1 MNFSELILLAFALS
15 IDACVVAF
23 SYGLSIEN
31 KKRLSSLALATCTGF
46 FQAFM
51 PVIGYF
57 FTDLVKTFIEPYSRF
72 IVFII
77 FAYLGYTFIKEGL
90 IKEKPKKVKP
100 IKEEKPKIIKEKPK
114 KLCVSLK
121 ALFLIGIATSI
132 DAFSAGISLSLTNT
146 SIKLSALLIGAITF
160 INTLIGY
167 WSGYGLK
174 VFNPKYLQILGGL
187 ILIGLAI
194 KNLF

>member
-23 SYGLSIEN
+23 SYGLCIEN
-31 KKRLSSLALATCTGF
+31 KKKLSSLALATSTGF

-90 IKEKPKKVKP
+90 T
-100 IKEEKPKIIKEKPK
+100 KEKPK

-146 SIKLSALLIGAITF
+146 SIKLSALLIGVITF

>member
-23 SYGLSIEN
+23 SYGLCIEN
-31 KKRLSSLALATCTGF
+31 TKRLSSLALATCTGF

-90 IKEKPKKVKP
+90 T
-100 IKEEKPKIIKEKPK
+100 KEKPK

>member
-1 MNFSELILLAFALS
+1 M
-15 IDACVVAF
+15 
-23 SYGLSIEN
+23 
-31 KKRLSSLALATCTGF
+31 
-46 FQAFM
+46 
-51 PVIGYF
+51 
-57 FTDLVKTFIEPYSRF
+57 
-72 IVFII
+72 
-77 FAYLGYTFIKEGL
+77 
-90 IKEKPKKVKP
+90 
-100 IKEEKPKIIKEKPK
+100 
-114 KLCVSLK
+114 CVSLK

-174 VFNPKYLQILGGL
+174 VFNPKYLQILVGL

>member
-1 MNFSELILLAFALS
+1 MNFSEIIFLSYALS

-23 SYGLSIEN
+23 SYGLCIEN
-31 KKRLSSLALATCTGF
+31 KKRLSSLALAISTGF

-51 PVIGYF
+51 PAIGYI
-57 FTDLVKTFIEPYSRF
+57 FTDLVKTFIEPYSKF

-90 IKEKPKKVKP
+90 TKET
-100 IKEEKPKIIKEKPK
+100 PK

-146 SIKLSALLIGAITF
+146 SIKLSATLIGLITF
-160 INTLIGY
+160 LNTLVGY
-167 WSGYGLK
+167 WSGYSLK
-174 VFNPKYLQILGGL
+174 IFNPKYLQILGGL
-187 ILIGLAI
+187 ILIGLAF

>member
-23 SYGLSIEN
+23 SYGLCIEN

-90 IKEKPKKVKP
+90 IK
-100 IKEEKPKIIKEKPK
+100 
-114 KLCVSLK
+114 
-121 ALFLIGIATSI
+121 
-132 DAFSAGISLSLTNT
+132 
-146 SIKLSALLIGAITF
+146 
-160 INTLIGY
+160 
-167 WSGYGLK
+167 
-174 VFNPKYLQILGGL
+174 
-187 ILIGLAI
+187 
-194 KNLF
+194 